1 MVFFILS
8 NTGSYESSEIQ
19 SLFPNNL
26 FPFYLFIF
34 SLWVCMIYVLS
45 MCTGVCGGSAWWH
58 DVCEYVLCMWV
69 VCVHPGKRE
78 CWVYKFITFYLINL
92 RQGLKLEWRPTNP
105 SDLVYVSINWC
116 LQPNL
121 PWNMDSKDLNCGL
134 HAFTKQTYHW
144 AISLGSQN
152 SPLTFENKNNMLIVA
167 KQGRW

>member
-92 RQGLKLEWRPTNP
+92 RQGDQQIPVILFMSPSTDVCNQIYLETWIPRIWTVVFM
-105 SDLVYVSINWC
+105 L
-116 LQPNL
+116 
-121 PWNMDSKDLNCGL
+121 
-134 HAFTKQTYHW
+134 
-144 AISLGSQN
+144 SQ
-152 SPLTFENKNNMLIVA
+152 SRLTTEPFP
-167 KQGRW
+167 